1 MLYNPAVTEAQTGAS
16 TENGGIGK
24 IETVGD
30 GETQKWRYVQI
41 AGSEIIIVA
50 MSTMV
55 LD

>member
-16 TENGGIGK
+16 TVNSDTEK
-24 IETVGD
+24 KETLRD

-41 AGSEIIIVA
+41 AGSEMIIVA
-50 MSTMV
+50 MSTMA